1 MRCFLWAL
9 ALIALPGL
17 AGAHTGD
24 HSTMSFIAGCA
35 HPFTG
40 LDHLIAMLGVG
51 VIAARASDGAR
62 YGLPLGFL
70 GAMAFGGALV
80 VVGLPLPL
88 VETMIALSV
97 VFTCA
102 AVLTSL
108 HLPCHLTAAIV
119 ATFAVF
125 HGYAHG
131 AEMSGSS
138 AWSYGAGCLTGAALL
153 LAIGFVLGQL
163 RPLAAKQAKD
173 TSTISR

>member
-1 MRCFLWAL
+1 MGCVLWAL
-9 ALIALPGL
+9 ALIALPGM

-40 LDHLIAMLGVG
+40 LDHLLAMLGVG
-51 VIAARASDGAR
+51 VIAARATGAAR
-62 YGLPLGFL
+62 FGLPLGFL
-70 GAMAFGGALV
+70 GAMAVGGALA

-97 VFTCA
+97 VLTCA

-108 HLPCHLTAAIV
+108 RLPSHFTAAAA

-131 AEMSGSS
+131 AEMSASS
-138 AWSYGAGCLTGAALL
+138 VWSYSAGCLTGASLL
-153 LAIGFVLGQL
+153 LGMGFIVGQL
-163 RPLAAKQAKD
+163 RRLSATRVKD
-173 TSTISR
+173 ASTTSR